1 MMAITMSIN
10 LEVTAAL
17 IQRTRG
23 INYRD
28 NLYYQYAYQYF

>member
-1 MMAITMSIN
+1 MMANTMTI
-10 LEVTAAL
+10 TAAL